1 MQPPPLCERVPPNVT
16 NESDD
21 WQERWFARFEVRIDK
36 RVDDFQKSV
45 TDRLD
50 SMEKSFR
57 EHVEK
62 AGHSGDNDLRSRT
75 SRLEGWAIGM
85 LIGLLTTAL
94 GVLTEL
100 MVKIFGGKP

>member
-1 MQPPPLCERVPPNVT
+1 MPQNLP
-16 NESDD
+16 SDADD
-21 WQERWFARFEVRIDK
+21 WQERWLARFEVRIDK
-36 RVDDFQKSV
+36 RIDDFQKSI
-45 TDRLD
+45 TERLD
-50 SMEKSFR
+50 AMEKSFR

-62 AGHSGDNDLRSRT
+62 SGHSGDTDLRSRT

-100 MVKIFGGKP
+100 MGKLFGGKP